1 MDIVRRTFTHRDGAR
16 RVEIF
21 ERSNGTFGFEE
32 LSYSNEEATWFPV
45 GKYSV
50 AIVDSVDAAVTEA
63 RGRVRWLTDDAEQIV
78 GREPR

>member
-1 MDIVRRTFTHRDGAR
+1 MDIVHRTFTHRDGSR
-16 RVEIF
+16 RVDIF

-32 LSYSNEEATWFPV
+32 LAFSQEEAIWFPV
-45 GKYSV
+45 GKYSL

-63 RGRVRWLTDDAEQIV
+63 RGRVRWLSDDAEQIV